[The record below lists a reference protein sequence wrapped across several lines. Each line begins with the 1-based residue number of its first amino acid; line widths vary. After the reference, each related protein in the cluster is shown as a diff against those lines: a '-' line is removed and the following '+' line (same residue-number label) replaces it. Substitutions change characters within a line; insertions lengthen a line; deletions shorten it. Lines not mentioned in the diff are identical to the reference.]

1 MNLTSRT
8 KIVIGIAVGLLAL
21 GGGTALAFSG
31 ASDSNQLTGPAADQ
45 ARAAAVSA
53 VPGGRAGEVRAET
66 NGGAAYGVNV
76 ARPDGSTLMVNLDR
90 NYHVLG
96 TQPAGRDGD
105 GADGDE
111 G

>member
-1 MNLTSRT
+1 MNLTTRT
-8 KIVIGIAVGLLAL
+8 KIMIGVVAGVLAL

-31 ASDSNQLTGPAADQ
+31 AADSVQVGPVADQ

-66 NGGAAYGVNV
+66 GGGAAYGVTV
-76 ARPDGSTLMVNLDR
+76 ARPDGSTLHVRLDR
-90 NYHVLG
+90 NYHVLSTG
-96 TQPAGRDGD
+96 PGNDGD

>member
-1 MNLTSRT
+1 MNLTTRT
-8 KIVIGIAVGLLAL
+8 KIVIGIAAGVLAL

-45 ARAAAVSA
+45 VRTAAVSA

-66 NGGAAYGVNV
+66 GNGAAYGVDV
-76 ARPDGSTLMVNLDR
+76 ARSDGSTLQVNLDR
-90 NYHVLG
+90 NYHVLN
-96 TQPAGRDGD
+96 TQPVGTDGN
-105 GADGDE
+105 DGDE